1 MTGKYLGWGDTGGKD
16 ESPTPTGATM
26 RHLRS
31 LNFPPPQ
38 TITQASTPSVV
49 VDENRLPV
57 ASSQPTEQ
65 PHGSPVSNQ
74 PVASSQPTMN
84 RQPATGNHN
93 NSSKL
98 SLLAAL
104 PEQKGET
111 RIPNRYADHLC
122 RMLRPDEQAVYWQL
136 YRLSWGWGKETCLV
150 SNPKL
155 SERSNVPLSTMKRA
169 VASLI
174 EKGVIIKTGQTNG
187 YGKEQGVEYRVPTLG
202 SQPAQSRQPVVSS
215 QPGADSFKETHIKE
229 HTTQEPVGVSSRFD
243 LQECKRFAEH
253 LRSTRQGITNPGGYA
268 TKIHRSGEADELIAA
283 FLTPSESAP
292 SVDVSKCPDCHG
304 TGFWEPG
311 GIGKGVAKC
320 KHDRLL
326 ISQ

>member
-1 MTGKYLGWGDTGGKD
+1 MTGKYLGWGDTEAKD
-16 ESPTPTGATM
+16 ESSAPTGATM

-38 TITQASTPSVV
+38 TINQPATSPVIAE
-49 VDENRLPV
+49 ENRLPA

-65 PHGSPVSNQ
+65 PRGGPVSNQ
-74 PVASSQPTMN
+74 PAAGSQPVVN
-84 RQPATGNHN
+84 RQPAAGNQVN
-93 NSSKL
+93 ASKL

-111 RIPNRYADHLC
+111 RIPNRYTDHLC

-169 VASLI
+169 VASLV

-187 YGKEQGVEYRVPTLG
+187 YGKEQGVEYRLPSLG
-202 SQPAQSRQPVVSS
+202 SQPALSRQPVLSS
-215 QPGADSFKETHIKE
+215 QPGVDSIKETHIKE
-229 HTTQEPVGVSSRFD
+229 HTQTTAGVRVCSRFS
-243 LQECKRFAEH
+243 LPECQRYAEH
-253 LRSTRQGITNPGGYA
+253 LRSSGQGITNPGGYA
-268 TKIHRSGEADELIAA
+268 TKIHRSGEADELIAS
-283 FLTPSESAP
+283 FLIPAEAAP
-292 SVDVSKCPDCHG
+292 SVDVSKCPDCRG
-304 TGFWEPG
+304 TGWKYPDG
-311 GIGKGVAKC
+311 VDKGAARC
-320 KHDRLL
+320 RHDKLT
-326 ISQ
+326 